1 MDASSLISEISN
13 RTLTLSSDIR
23 LDSISELD
31 SLGVVNL
38 VIRLEALI
46 GRQLLESEMEGL
58 LTVKNVEDLL
68 QGIEHVK

>member
-13 RTLTLSSDIR
+13 RTLTLSPDTR

-68 QGIEHVK
+68 QG

>member
-13 RTLTLSSDIR
+13 RALTLSPDTR

-46 GRQLLESEMEGL
+46 DRQLSESEMEGL

-68 QGIEHVK
+68 QG

>member
-13 RTLTLSSDIR
+13 RALTLSPDTR

-46 GRQLLESEMEGL
+46 GRQLSESEMEGL

-68 QGIEHVK
+68 QG

>member
-13 RTLTLSSDIR
+13 RTLTLSSDTT

-46 GRQLLESEMEGL
+46 GRQLSESEMEGL

-68 QGIEHVK
+68 QG

>member
-13 RTLTLSSDIR
+13 RTLTLSSDTR

-46 GRQLLESEMEGL
+46 GRQLSENEMEGL

-68 QGIEHVK
+68 QG